1 MSFDL
6 LDKVQISVPNPVA
19 LLSFLPF
26 CSYKPEFKSVTQ
38 NIKRKVN
45 WTMEYKKNKHLPLL
59 KVCHSKAKRYI
70 FGLKCLM
77 SQITHWHI
85 NLAFSEQRKTVS
97 LQLMYDPH
105 REGSLCLMLVSRDRS
120 VPLMKSRQTVTK
132 LKIRAISQV
141 CWGLQHL
148 TLCLIW

>member
-6 LDKVQISVPNPVA
+6 LDKVQISVLHPVA

-70 FGLKCLM
+70 LYFWLKMSYESNRTLAYKPCL
-77 SQITHWHI
+77 
-85 NLAFSEQRKTVS
+85 F
-97 LQLMYDPH
+97 
-105 REGSLCLMLVSRDRS
+105 
-120 VPLMKSRQTVTK
+120 
-132 LKIRAISQV
+132 RAKKDCV
-141 CWGLQHL
+141 FVAHV
-148 TLCLIW
+148 